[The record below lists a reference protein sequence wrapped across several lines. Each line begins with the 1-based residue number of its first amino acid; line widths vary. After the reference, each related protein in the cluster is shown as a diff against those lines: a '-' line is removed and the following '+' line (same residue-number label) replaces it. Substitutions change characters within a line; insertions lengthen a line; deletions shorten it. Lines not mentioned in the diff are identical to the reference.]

1 MIPSTRDLEQ
11 LPRLVENLVDR
22 SVGIVRYV
30 SQAPR
35 EPGAP
40 EFFHYAAKASNT
52 LALCQQKNFSIAGG
66 ASTNRAIALAKALGE
81 AVERYCS
88 AMYDKE
94 VLPLTSFTDASFPCI
109 SPSDFALFSQEQY
122 SQTDFRF
129 SPFDLDTPLR
139 WVQASNLVKEEP
151 SYVPASMAL
160 LPYFFDRENGEHPI
174 TQPISTGL
182 ACHGSRTKAILSAIC
197 EVIERDAFTITW
209 QARLGRPQIKVETLS
224 AFNRDLV
231 QRLERIKSTVTL
243 LNLTMDVGIPTVL
256 SVLQSHV
263 PEAPALVFAASADL
277 DPEEAVRK
285 SLEELAHTRRL
296 AQLLKTNL
304 PPCIPDPNF
313 ENVVNQDLHVRLY
326 CEHENTHLA
335 DFIFESQQRIGF
347 DEIENLATGDPEI
360 DLRTL
365 LEKVEQVHH
374 RVLVVDLTTPDVSE
388 SGLFVVRALIPGFH
402 PLFMGHGIR
411 ALGGSRLWQV
421 PQKLGY
427 QGITKLSGDN
437 PAPHPFP

>member
-1 MIPSTRDLEQ
+1 MIPSNPDLEQ
-11 LPRLVENLVDR
+11 LSHLVENLVDR
-22 SVGIVRYV
+22 SVGIVRDV
-30 SQAPR
+30 FQTPR

-40 EFFHYAAKASNT
+40 AFFHYAAKAGST
-52 LALCQQKNFSIAGG
+52 LALCQQENFSTGGG

-88 AMYDKE
+88 AIYDKE
-94 VLPLTSFTDASFPCI
+94 ELPLTSFSDASFPCI
-109 SPSDFALFSQEQY
+109 PPGDFALFSQDQY

-129 SPFDLDTPLR
+129 SPFDIDTPLR
-139 WVQASNLVKEEP
+139 WVQASDLVKGKP
-151 SYVPASMAL
+151 CYVPAAMVFT
-160 LPYFFDRENGEHPI
+160 PYFFDREKGEPPI
-174 TQPISTGL
+174 TQSISTGL
-182 ACHGSRTKAILSAIC
+182 ACHGSRTKATLSAIC

-209 QARLGRPQIKVETLS
+209 QARLGRAHIKVETLS
-224 AFNRDLV
+224 ALNRDLV
-231 QRLERIKSTVTL
+231 QRLEKIVSTVTL

-256 SVLQSHV
+256 SVLRSHV

-277 DPEEAVRK
+277 NPEEAVRK

-313 ENVVNQDLHVRLY
+313 GNVVNQDLHVQLY
-326 CEHENTHLA
+326 CDHNNTHLA
-335 DFIFESQQRIGF
+335 DFIFESKQRIGF
-347 DEIENLATGDPEI
+347 DEIENLATGDQEF
-360 DLRTL
+360 DLRTV
-365 LEKVEQVHH
+365 LERVEKVHH

-388 SGLFVVRALIPGFH
+388 TGLFVFRALIPGFH

-411 ALGGSRLWQV
+411 ALGGSRLWEV

>member
-1 MIPSTRDLEQ
+1 
-11 LPRLVENLVDR
+11 
-22 SVGIVRYV
+22 VGIIREVFQR
-30 SQAPR
+30 PR

-40 EFFHYAAKASNT
+40 DFFHYVAKAGNT
-52 LALCQQKNFSIAGG
+52 LSLCDQKNSSIGSG
-66 ASTNRAIALAKALGE
+66 TSSNRASALAKALGE

-88 AMYDKE
+88 AIYDKE
-94 VLPLTSFTDASFPCI
+94 ELPLTSFAEASFPCI
-109 SPSDFALFSQEQY
+109 PPSTFALFSQVQY
-122 SQTDFRF
+122 SQRGFRF
-129 SPFDLDTPLR
+129 SPFDSHTPIR
-139 WVQASNLVKEEP
+139 WVQAKDLLKGKP
-151 SYVPASMAL
+151 YFVPAAMVFT
-160 LPYFFDRENGEHPI
+160 PYFPDKEKGEGHL
-174 TQPISTGL
+174 TQSISTGL

-209 QARLGRPQIKVETLS
+209 QARLGRPHINVETLS
-224 AFNRDLV
+224 PFNRDIV

-243 LNLTMDVGIPTVL
+243 LNLTMDVGIPTIL

-263 PEAPALVFAASADL
+263 PDAPALVFAASTDL
-277 DPEEAVRK
+277 NPEEAVRK

-296 AQLLKTNL
+296 AQQLKTNL
-304 PPCIPDPNF
+304 PSPISDPNF
-313 ENVVNQDLHVRLY
+313 ENIVNQDLHVWLY
-326 CEHENTHLA
+326 VDHNNTHLA

-365 LEKVEQVHH
+365 LEQVENVNH
-374 RVLVVDLTTPDVSE
+374 RVLVVNLTTPDISQM
-388 SGLFVVRALIPGFH
+388 GLFVFRALIPGFH
-402 PLFMGHGIR
+402 PLFMGYGMR

-427 QGITKLSGDN
+427 QGITKLTGDN

>member
-1 MIPSTRDLEQ
+1 LNCSTPDLEQ
-11 LPRLVENLVDR
+11 LSNLVENLVDR
-22 SVGIVRYV
+22 SVGIIQDIYQV
-30 SQAPR
+30 SR

-40 EFFHYAAKASNT
+40 DFFHYVAKASNT
-52 LALCQQKNFSIAGG
+52 LALCEQKNSSIGSG
-66 ASTNRAIALAKALGE
+66 TSSNRASALAKALGE

-88 AMYDKE
+88 AIYDKE
-94 VLPLTSFTDASFPCI
+94 ELPLTSFTDASFSCI
-109 SPSDFALFSQEQY
+109 PPGDFALFSQDQY

-129 SPFDLDTPLR
+129 SPLDIDIPFR
-139 WVQASNLVKEEP
+139 WVQASDLVKGKP
-151 SYVPASMAL
+151 CFVPAAMVF
-160 LPYFFDRENGEHPI
+160 LPYFFDREKNEHPI

-209 QARLGRPQIKVETLS
+209 QARLGRPQINVETLS
-224 AFNRDLV
+224 ALNRDLV

-256 SVLQSHV
+256 SVLRSHV

-277 DPEEAVRK
+277 NPEEAVRK

-304 PPCIPDPNF
+304 PPCIPDSNF
-313 ENVVNQDLHVRLY
+313 ENVVNQDIHVRLY
-326 CEHENTHLA
+326 CDHNNTHLA

-365 LEKVEQVHH
+365 LEKVEKVRH
-374 RVLVVDLTTPDVSE
+374 RILVVDLTTPDVSE
-388 SGLFVVRALIPGFH
+388 SGLFVFRALIPGFH